1 MPTKM
6 SAVPYKTFEF
16 HDDNLQIV
24 QLAERTSYI
33 NNIDDFPKDFHE
45 EIEIKLFYE
54 GSSTLLIGSESV
66 VTEPGDV
73 IFINPYEFHSTVGF
87 GKQKGKYHL
96 LIVGLDFFNN
106 DNRDLLDLRYLFIKE
121 QVRIQT
127 LIRNDPTV
135 SRIVADIVTELCGE
149 KERYEQVV
157 RGLMLQ
163 LFSLLLRD
171 YKRNDAAT
179 YPADNRIR
187 HYGIIYPAIRRIH
200 TDYTEKLSIDELATL
215 CNISKFHFCRIFKES
230 TAMTAIQYQNE
241 CRLQI
246 ADTLLKTSDKSVREI
261 AEHCGFDDVC
271 YFSRCYKRRFGVS
284 PLKRRA
290 KTV

>member
-1 MPTKM
+1 MAET
-6 SAVPYKTFEF
+6 YRTFAF
-16 HDDNLQIV
+16 HNDDLKVV
-24 QLAERTSYI
+24 QLAQRTSYI

-54 GSSTLLIGSESV
+54 GSSTLLVGSESV
-66 VTEPGDV
+66 VTKPGDV

-87 GKQKGKYHL
+87 GEQKGKYHL
-96 LIVGLDFFNN
+96 LIVGLDFFQNS
-106 DNRDLLDLRYLFIKE
+106 RDLLDLRYLFIKE
-121 QVRIQT
+121 HVRIQT

-135 SRIVADIVTELCGE
+135 SRIVADIVAELCDE
-149 KERYEQVV
+149 QERYETIV

-171 YKRNDAAT
+171 YKCDGTAS
-179 YPADNRIR
+179 YPADKRVR
-187 HYGIIYPAIRRIH
+187 HYEVIYPAIRRIH
-200 TDYTEKLSIDELATL
+200 ADYTKKVSVDDLAAL
-215 CNISKFHFCRIFKES
+215 CNVSKFHFCRIFKES
-230 TAMTAIQYQNE
+230 TTMTAVQYQNE

-284 PLKRRA
+284 PIKKRG
-290 KTV
+290 KSV